1 MCVGGG
7 GCLQGYGTHYATQGK
22 NILGL
27 RKPYFEMSR
36 GRAKNKERERQ
47 GSK

>member
-7 GCLQGYGTHYATQGK
+7 GCLQGYGTHGTQGK

-36 GRAKNKERERQ
+36 GRAKNKEREA
-47 GSK
+47 GIKVI